1 MDPVPA
7 TRGRDVGQLLR
18 RAAGPVH
25 DHRGLRGPPAGRRPR
40 RRRPHAPGC
49 RLRPRVRRARTGSG
63 LHPPVVLVVR
73 VVVVGPGAG
82 PAARGDLPSPVV
94 PAEHLRLRLLG
105 PPDARGAHRRR
116 GASSGPADRV
126 RHRRAP
132 HRPGSGAGA
141 RPSVHVAREVPAA
154 GPGPPRLRAS
164 PIQESATRGP
174 GPGRGVDPA
183 ATGSRRL
190 LGRDSAAV
198 GVLADRARRDGLP
211 ARPSRCARRPRGH
224 RRLHHHRG
232 RLQAAGGVPVTRVG
246 HSPGNHRVGGRG
258 PALRASGAGAR
269 HGLAARRGDRS
280 VRHGAGFLRRLAVAV
295 KTVERARG
303 AAEASL
309 RRARDHLL
317 KLQHEQ
323 GWWKGELET
332 NVTMDAEDLRAFD
345 ADNTRT
351 LCRELPFCDF
361 GEVIDPPSADVT
373 AHVVEMLAYE
383 GQATA
388 SAARRGLSWLARNQE
403 RDGSWFGRW
412 GANHV
417 YGTGAVVP
425 AAVSGGIPPQDE
437 KIRAAVRW
445 LERHQNPD
453 GGWGED
459 LRSYDD
465 PAGIGRGG
473 STASQTAWALLALL
487 AAGERSA
494 ESARRGVA
502 WLAETQRADGTWDE
516 PLYTGTGFP
525 GDFYINYHLYR
536 LVFPIT
542 ALGRYLGDST

>member
-1 MDPVPA
+1 M
-7 TRGRDVGQLLR
+7 Q
-18 RAAGPVH
+18 
-25 DHRGLRGPPAGRRPR
+25 
-40 RRRPHAPGC
+40 
-49 RLRPRVRRARTGSG
+49 SG
-63 LHPPVVLVVR
+63 
-73 VVVVGPGAG
+73 
-82 PAARGDLPSPVV
+82 
-94 PAEHLRLRLLG
+94 
-105 PPDARGAHRRR
+105 
-116 GASSGPADRV
+116 
-126 RHRRAP
+126 
-132 HRPGSGAGA
+132 
-141 RPSVHVAREVPAA
+141 
-154 GPGPPRLRAS
+154 
-164 PIQESATRGP
+164 
-174 GPGRGVDPA
+174 
-183 ATGSRRL
+183 
-190 LGRDSAAV
+190 
-198 GVLADRARRDGLP
+198 DG
-211 ARPSRCARRPRGH
+211 
-224 RRLHHHRG
+224 
-232 RLQAAGGVPVTRVG
+232 
-246 HSPGNHRVGGRG
+246 
-258 PALRASGAGAR
+258 
-269 HGLAARRGDRS
+269 
-280 VRHGAGFLRRLAVAV
+280 
-295 KTVERARG
+295 
-303 AAEASL
+303 
-309 RRARDHLL
+309 
-317 KLQHEQ
+317 
-323 GWWKGELET
+323 GWG
-332 NVTMDAEDLRAFD
+332 AFD

-388 SAARRGLSWLARNQE
+388 SAARSGLSWLARNQE

-425 AAVSGGIPPQDE
+425 AAVSAGIPPQDE

-465 PAGIGRGG
+465 PAWIGRGA

-494 ESARRGVA
+494 GSTRRGVA

-525 GDFYINYHLYR
+525 GDFYINYHVYR